1 MEHAIGANKAQPA
14 LRVLAVLR
22 KPGGEIVDHAAN
34 GRLLR
39 LRAERYLGYKQAK
52 YVMRL
57 EAVDRYDHIAGGQG
71 GFWEDQGYDRYG
83 GI

>member
-1 MEHAIGANKAQPA
+1 MNGEPLTVPHGAP
-14 LRVLAVLR
+14 
-22 KPGGEIVDHAAN
+22 
-34 GRLLR
+34 LR

-57 EAVDRYDHIAGGQG
+57 EAVDDFSHIGGGRG